1 MPQGLSQAVLL
12 STTLTLSLLLPQ
24 ELWPSASPL
33 LSKEGP
39 GECPAL
45 AQQWDPAR
53 AEENS
58 LRACEGQEWENRA
71 QDSRGAAQTAPG
83 IGQWAAPVAPLGS
96 RAVAVP
102 QPSWQGEQWLPE
114 EPREGCKD
122 PCPLSVSTRSCSPG
136 QEPSSLQGHSCPV
149 LS

>member
-1 MPQGLSQAVLL
+1 MPQGLSQAMLL

-53 AEENS
+53 AEENK
-58 LRACEGQEWENRA
+58 Q
-71 QDSRGAAQTAPG
+71 
-83 IGQWAAPVAPLGS
+83 
-96 RAVAVP
+96 P
-102 QPSWQGEQWLPE
+102 QGM
-114 EPREGCKD
+114 
-122 PCPLSVSTRSCSPG
+122 
-136 QEPSSLQGHSCPV
+136 
-149 LS
+149 